1 MCLCQDSTVDAD
13 ELVHQCQSIGSYS
26 AVWQQITLPELLSL
40 NNVVTSIP
48 QYCAAYVDPSVTRS
62 FLHWFALYVTMFTP
76 CVYISLRA
84 LSVWWML
91 MAWCLRPMASAP
103 PWLTYT
109 YLRHQEYPAC
119 NEPQRFHKLKC
130 NSTLLNQLISIHMV
144 MWFLSIHPAT
154 WVLFLLQSASLLCL
168 LFYFVSVHTWFY
180 MTIMEKCW
188 L

>member
-1 MCLCQDSTVDAD
+1 
-13 ELVHQCQSIGSYS
+13 
-26 AVWQQITLPELLSL
+26 
-40 NNVVTSIP
+40 
-48 QYCAAYVDPSVTRS
+48 
-62 FLHWFALYVTMFTP
+62 
-76 CVYISLRA
+76 
-84 LSVWWML
+84 ML

-119 NEPQRFHKLKC
+119 NGLHRFHKLKC

-154 WVLFLLQSASLLCL
+154 WVLFLLQSARLLCL

-180 MTIMEKCW
+180 MTIMENVGFKIVLFDVFLLILSSHQGTVHGKDCFSERRW
-188 L
+188 IIVLFATDMYYPMLIKYLVPSVMRDTIWNVLA